1 MNKSTITQE
10 TYNKSAFQYQS
21 KFMNFNLYNEMYDA
35 FCEAIKIKN
44 PEIFEIACGPGNITR
59 YLLNKRPDF
68 NIFGIDYSEKMIE
81 LALQNNPSA
90 SFKVMDCKFICEI
103 KKEYDGVV
111 CGFCLPYLNKEEAVN
126 LIADVSKL
134 LKKEGVFYLS
144 TMEDDYDKSGF
155 EEPSFSEEGLIYVHY
170 HQYDYLV
177 NAFTDNGFAILD
189 FQYKNYPEKDGRIS
203 KDMVFILKKVS

>member
-1 MNKSTITQE
+1 MNKATITQE

-177 NAFTDNGFAILD
+177 KAFTDNGFTILD

-203 KDMVFILKKVS
+203 KDMVFILKKEP

>member
-1 MNKSTITQE
+1 
-10 TYNKSAFQYQS
+10 
-21 KFMNFNLYNEMYDA
+21 MNFNLYNEMYDA

-90 SFKVMDCKFICEI
+90 LFKVMDCKFICEI

-134 LKKEGVFYLS
+134 LKKGGVLYLS
-144 TMEDDYDKSGF
+144 TMEDDYNKSGF
-155 EEPSFSEEGLIYVHY
+155 EEPSFSEEGLIYVYY
-170 HQYDYLV
+170 HQYDYLAK
-177 NAFTDNGFAILD
+177 AFIDNGFEVLD

-203 KDMVFILKKVS
+203 KDMVFILKKEP

>member
-68 NIFGIDYSEKMIE
+68 NIFGIDYSEKM
-81 LALQNNPSA
+81 
-90 SFKVMDCKFICEI
+90 
-103 KKEYDGVV
+103 
-111 CGFCLPYLNKEEAVN
+111 
-126 LIADVSKL
+126 
-134 LKKEGVFYLS
+134 
-144 TMEDDYDKSGF
+144 
-155 EEPSFSEEGLIYVHY
+155 
-170 HQYDYLV
+170 
-177 NAFTDNGFAILD
+177 
-189 FQYKNYPEKDGRIS
+189 
-203 KDMVFILKKVS
+203 